1 MKDEREIP
9 HNCIDI
15 SYKNI
20 TIPPW
25 TCDVESFCLSV
36 LEKLD
41 IKNWEVSLVFCDD
54 PFIAELNETYR
65 STPGPTDV
73 LSFAQIDD
81 HTGSPGN
88 GQSET
93 VYAGDIIIS
102 IPTLLKNVNTEHIE
116 REEELKRL
124 IIHGMLH
131 LAGMEHKEI
140 GCKML
145 KLQEKILKD
154 LMGGKS

>member
-1 MKDEREIP
+1 MKDELEIP

-15 SYKNI
+15 SYENI
-20 TIPPW
+20 SAPSWIE
-25 TCDVESFCLSV
+25 DIENFCIVV
-36 LEKLD
+36 LKRLD
-41 IKNWEVSLVFCDD
+41 IKNWEVSLLFCDD
-54 PFIAELNETYR
+54 QFIADLNERYR

-73 LSFAQIDD
+73 LSFAQIDNKLNHLQD
-81 HTGSPGN
+81 
-88 GQSET
+88 GQSGII
-93 VYAGDIIIS
+93 YAGDIIIS
-102 IPTLLKNVNTEHIE
+102 IPTLLKNVNTLHID
-116 REEELKRL
+116 RDEELKRL

-131 LAGMEHKEI
+131 LAGMEHKEK